1 MTLEASMA
9 LVLGLAVGDVVD
21 IADYWIAG
29 LSVDNTTMA
38 TLIANTGQKI
48 EVSSKYETELIPSVW
63 VQLGPWISKSH
74 VKLLF
79 DAPKSIPITRRQ
91 LTDRFSSRRK
101 AAN

>member
-21 IADYWIAG
+21 IADYWIAV
-29 LSVDNTTMA
+29 LSVDNRKTA
-38 TLIANTGQKI
+38 TLIARDGNKFA
-48 EVSSKYETELIPSVW
+48 VSSKHETEIAPDVW

-79 DAPKSIPITRRQ
+79 DAPKSVCITRRRHEK
-91 LTDRFSSRRK
+91 T
-101 AAN
+101 